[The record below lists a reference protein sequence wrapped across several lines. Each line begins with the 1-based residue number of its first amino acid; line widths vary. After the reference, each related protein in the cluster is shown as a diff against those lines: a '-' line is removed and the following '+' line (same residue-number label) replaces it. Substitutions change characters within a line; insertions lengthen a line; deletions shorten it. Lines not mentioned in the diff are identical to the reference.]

1 MKVLGLIKNIGLS
14 HIRYMSYIRKHMKII
29 HHCFR
34 NWKM

>member
-1 MKVLGLIKNIGLS
+1 
-14 HIRYMSYIRKHMKII
+14 MSYIRKHMKII